1 MSHQINAACLSRQT
15 PYWYPDRKLP
25 PVTSSIAIWFPTSS
39 FRVLF
44 AVDAT
49 RSTLHLGPHPHVAPG
64 KCQKTIISLE
74 AKWYLGSQLTHFQPA
89 LLCFFFGLRAHV
101 LPFVPWGQENLVHL
115 FSSILGLG
123 YQSSFLL
130 NGIVHGCAIYI
141 FSRALTHD
149 QFLN

>member
-89 LLCFFFGLRAHV
+89 LLLLVAFSLDSAPTFFRSFLRAKRIW
-101 LPFVPWGQENLVHL
+101 FTC
-115 FSSILGLG
+115 SRASLGLG
-123 YQSSFLL
+123 IKVLF
-130 NGIVHGCAIYI
+130 C
-141 FSRALTHD
+141 
-149 QFLN
+149 